1 MSRQNHEV
9 DVNSGISF
17 PTPHNPL
24 HHPPPGA
31 GRLRRFGSTI
41 ETNGF
46 ALADQVKAKV
56 AAARERTGAMRQS
69 ILAQA
74 FSGRLVPNEAE
85 LARRE
90 GREYEPATVLL
101 ERVRAEKEGTQ
112 SRLM

>member
-1 MSRQNHEV
+1 
-9 DVNSGISF
+9 
-17 PTPHNPL
+17 
-24 HHPPPGA
+24 
-31 GRLRRFGSTI
+31 
-41 ETNGF
+41 
-46 ALADQVKAKV
+46 
-56 AAARERTGAMRQS
+56 MRQS
-69 ILAQA
+69 ILTLA